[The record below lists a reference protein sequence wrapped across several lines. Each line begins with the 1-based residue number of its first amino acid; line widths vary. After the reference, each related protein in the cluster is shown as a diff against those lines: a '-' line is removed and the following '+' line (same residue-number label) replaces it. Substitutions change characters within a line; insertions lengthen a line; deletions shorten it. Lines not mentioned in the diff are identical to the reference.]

1 MSPLVTR
8 LPLRLTPDSSR
19 VITRFFNPGDLNRSR
34 DIIERVL
41 TFPERDIEERLAEL
55 ERTFGPII
63 PIFTKFLPRISNRSG
78 SPSRLTRA

>member
-19 VITRFFNPGDLNRSR
+19 VITRFFNPGDLKRSR

-41 TFPERDIEERLAEL
+41 TFPEHEIEERLAEL
-55 ERTFGPII
+55 ERTFGPNH
-63 PIFTKFLPRISNRSG
+63 PDLHEVFDREFPADPGRHPG
-78 SPSRLTRA
+78 